1 MYFIV
6 GLGNS
11 GLKYENTRHNVG
23 FLTIDKIAEEN
34 NIRVNKLKFKALVG
48 QGEISGQPV
57 MLVKPQTFM
66 NDSGRSVKDIFDF
79 YKPDKD
85 KLIVILDDIDIKF
98 GTVRIKKKGSAGSH
112 NGMKSIIYQLGF
124 DDFTRIKI
132 AVGQNESH
140 INLANYVLSGFN
152 KNDVK
157 IVEKEILSA
166 KDAVKEIIENNVDAA
181 MNKFNSLNFLEDD
194 E

>member
-6 GLGNS
+6 GLGNP

-23 FLTIDKIAEEN
+23 FITIDKIAEEN

-66 NDSGRSVKDIFDF
+66 NDSGKSVKDIFDF

-124 DDFTRIKI
+124 DDFTRVKI

-152 KNDVK
+152 KKDVK

-166 KDAVKEIIENNVDAA
+166 KDAVKEIIENNVDTA

>member
-6 GLGNS
+6 GLGNP

-23 FLTIDKIAEEN
+23 FITIDKIAEEN

-66 NDSGRSVKDIFDF
+66 NDSGKSVKDIFDF
-79 YKPDKD
+79 YKLDKD

-124 DDFTRIKI
+124 DDFTRVKI

-152 KNDVK
+152 KKDVK

-166 KDAVKEIIENNVDAA
+166 KDAVKEIIENNVDTA

>member
-6 GLGNS
+6 GLGNP